1 MRRIVHQGTSESG
14 QNAVN
19 HLSSAV
25 TGLAFQRISPD
36 TFHMLIKMTIALLGL
51 IVLFSAAAFRQ
62 SAVLSSGPEYASDG
76 QLRFP
81 ERYRDWVYL
90 TSGFDM
96 SYNPAMQMDHH
107 MFDNVFVNPEAYQ
120 AFVKTGAWPD
130 KTMLVLEVRGAESK
144 GSINQAGNYQSV
156 SVMGFEVHV
165 KDEERFPG
173 KWAFFGFGD
182 GKTAKMIPQSADCY
196 SCHAAHAAVDTTFVQ
211 FYPTLL
217 PIAKSKG
224 TLSAAYQKDSAQSK
238 DSTAGTSVSAP
249 AGTPYP

>member
-1 MRRIVHQGTSESG
+1 M
-14 QNAVN
+14 
-19 HLSSAV
+19 
-25 TGLAFQRISPD
+25 
-36 TFHMLIKMTIALLGL
+36 ALLGL

-173 KWAFFGFGD
+173 KWAFFGFAD
-182 GKTAKMIPQSADCY
+182 GKTAKMIPQSAI
-196 SCHAAHAAVDTTFVQ
+196 HATRRTQQWIPRLSSFIQLFCRLPRARALSAQRTKRTRHNRK
-211 FYPTLL
+211 TLL
-217 PIAKSKG
+217 PAPVSPHPRVPHIPRRLCPQWSRAICRLRCSPGLFRSIGIRIWQGQGFNPKSG
-224 TLSAAYQKDSAQSK
+224 QQVR
-238 DSTAGTSVSAP
+238 TAE
-249 AGTPYP
+249 